1 MIKNIRILSDYVP
14 VKQKWRKENE
24 KKTCS
29 FASSHHTFLLIAGC
43 DGGSKP
49 EPSGSEP
56 AGSEDP
62 VDTTEPPDVD
72 TSPTNINLCIASEP
86 ETLDPNMVSSVDGAT
101 YTQHTFEGLMK
112 YVATGETVGADGE
125 MKDTAIDFGQAASYE
140 PPK

>member
-1 MIKNIRILSDYVP
+1 MK
-14 VKQKWRKENE
+14 RKL
-24 KKTCS
+24 
-29 FASSHHTFLLIAGC
+29 ALLLALIMAFLLIAGC

-86 ETLDPNMVSSVDGAT
+86 ETLDPVSYTHLDVYKRQGSRPWMALVIPLAT
-101 YTQHTFEGLMK
+101 TR
-112 YVATGETVGADGE
+112 
-125 MKDTAIDFGQAASYE
+125 
-140 PPK
+140 